1 MAHQA
6 SAAGAGAPH
15 PAEASAGAAARPRA
29 ASGDATVDADGT
41 RWVPAGTSLP
51 GVYVL
56 SREGASAPS
65 AAKAREAD
73 GAIRGLPPLFDDGA
87 DPIHRLAKDGDVD
100 GLKLAAS
107 QAVAAPADA
116 AGTARSFTAQDEDGR
131 TPLHWAAAMGRD
143 AAVAWL
149 LARED
154 VSPRTA
160 DKAGWTPLHSAV
172 SAGHTAV
179 VARLLAAG
187 ADAAARTSQG
197 RTPLH
202 YCKGRALMVETLLGG
217 EPDLDAADETGT
229 TALMRCAASGAAE
242 ACRLLVEA
250 GAAVDATDSEGWTAL
265 LHAAESSQLGAAS
278 VLILEGSANFKAQT
292 RDGKT
297 AGDLID
303 RSKLQALADI
313 VRTRMA
319 RDGSG
324 AGAAAAASA
333 AADALG
339 AWPVHG
345 PPAAMSAMGAQ
356 TVDQATVLSV
366 PADVEIASLLVGP
379 GAVARGQ
386 PIASVRRKASAPL
399 AESPTGEPA
408 GGHVVRAPD
417 NGILLQWLCNDDAL
431 RLSAGRL
438 AVFAVCSHRML
449 HGGVCAVCNVDMS
462 KVGAIPGRPIPSAD
476 SRLPLSVTRQ
486 LRSSSSPAPAVPEGD
501 TPGFGPLPA
510 AAAFLTPERVAG
522 LASWWLGNRPAAAAG
537 SSAPAAKLS
546 GRNSY
551 HDVKAVSGFQL
562 QVASHEAE
570 QADLRTQSRLLR
582 ARRLRLVL
590 DIDHTLLHATCD
602 ERAAVIVSSCGL
614 HTFEGEGVPYF
625 VKLRPA
631 VRTFLRLC
639 QPFFE
644 LSVDTAGTRA
654 YARRVVAV
662 LDPTGDLFG
671 QRIVTRSDHNY
682 MQTQQKSA
690 HWLHRSLGDASMM
703 VVLDDTAAVWGRTA
717 PANLVQIEPYKFFGS
732 FQDVNNSAGVSAT
745 ALDAAPSAPGA
756 AASVA
761 LVRRVLATTTEEQLP
776 ILADAF
782 AVLLWT
788 HHAFYSLPPPPSPER
803 LAQLFLMEAQT
814 QHEAAVAAFRS
825 AGWDAEGDGDEDGG
839 EREDW
844 EMGDDRA
851 GEDDDFD
858 DDGGGEGIDYD

>member
-107 QAVAAPADA
+107 QAAAAPADA

-149 LARED
+149 LSRED

-333 AADALG
+333 AADA
-339 AWPVHG
+339 
-345 PPAAMSAMGAQ
+345 
-356 TVDQATVLSV
+356 
-366 PADVEIASLLVGP
+366 
-379 GAVARGQ
+379 
-386 PIASVRRKASAPL
+386 
-399 AESPTGEPA
+399 
-408 GGHVVRAPD
+408 
-417 NGILLQWLCNDDAL
+417 
-431 RLSAGRL
+431 
-438 AVFAVCSHRML
+438 
-449 HGGVCAVCNVDMS
+449 
-462 KVGAIPGRPIPSAD
+462 
-476 SRLPLSVTRQ
+476 
-486 LRSSSSPAPAVPEGD
+486 
-501 TPGFGPLPA
+501 
-510 AAAFLTPERVAG
+510 
-522 LASWWLGNRPAAAAG
+522 PAAAAG

-756 AASVA
+756 AASPGQAGRTTTPAPTPA
-761 LVRRVLATTTEEQLP
+761 LRAAKRSRLAALATVAQG
-776 ILADAF
+776 ADATAPD
-782 AVLLWT
+782 AV
-788 HHAFYSLPPPPSPER
+788 A
-803 LAQLFLMEAQT
+803 AQTGAQVGEEEPVSTADLYAEMTEQT